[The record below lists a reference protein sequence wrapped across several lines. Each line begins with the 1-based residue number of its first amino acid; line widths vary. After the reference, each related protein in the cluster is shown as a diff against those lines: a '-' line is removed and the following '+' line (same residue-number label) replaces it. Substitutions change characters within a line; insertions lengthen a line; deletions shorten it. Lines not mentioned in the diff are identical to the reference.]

1 MRLYKKNIFFF
12 SHANSYTFFF
22 FLFLLI
28 NYNISNLK
36 KKETTWNG
44 SPLKRL
50 GQTVLRKSARI
61 HKYKTPSVY
70 LFIQFNLHFY
80 YFLWWRICCKHERE
94 WHVVVCLY
102 ACNTI
107 QATGLVFA
115 FVQFYHLTPRFWLE
129 EIVAPHA
136 TDVYSQTYSR
146 KCVLLLFPQWLRQ
159 FFGNIT
165 AYCLKLPLIIINEFK
180 YTIYTFAWYTTF
192 VHKLRCVSKRKQSKL
207 VSLQYNPMKWRGLL
221 MSPMFGDPISM

>member
-1 MRLYKKNIFFF
+1 MLQAWTRMTCCCLFVRMQHNPSDRFAIRIR
-12 SHANSYTFFF
+12 SILSTYTSI
-22 FLFLLI
+22 L
-28 NYNISNLK
+28 
-36 KKETTWNG
+36 
-44 SPLKRL
+44 
-50 GQTVLRKSARI
+50 A
-61 HKYKTPSVY
+61 
-70 LFIQFNLHFY
+70 
-80 YFLWWRICCKHERE
+80 WRNR
-94 WHVVVCLY
+94 
-102 ACNTI
+102 A
-107 QATGLVFA
+107 
-115 FVQFYHLTPRFWLE
+115 PP
-129 EIVAPHA
+129 PHA